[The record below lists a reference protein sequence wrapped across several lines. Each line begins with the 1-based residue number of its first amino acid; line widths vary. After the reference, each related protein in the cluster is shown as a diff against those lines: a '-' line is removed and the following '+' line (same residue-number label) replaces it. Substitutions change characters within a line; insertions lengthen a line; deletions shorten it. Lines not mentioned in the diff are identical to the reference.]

1 MSWANGQLRENFQFM
16 VGKWLSDTSFSFI
29 TEAGTKDEVGPPKI
43 QKPVPIVQNKFL
55 AYLVYVIQTGLFLG
69 GFFLSTYANVRP
81 CVFLFLQWIRE
92 EINDKKN

>member
-1 MSWANGQLRENFQFM
+1 MRDELGEWTIKGELPIH
-16 VGKWLSDTSFSFI
+16 VGKMIEYHFIFLSSLRQ
-29 TEAGTKDEVGPPKI
+29 ALKTKLGRRRF

-81 CVFLFLQWIRE
+81 CVFLLLQ
-92 EINDKKN
+92 